1 MALFGPSAGARRE
14 PRSLVEFRAGKMTLK
29 NRTVTPDKR
38 KGLVFMKM
46 DDGQLLHFCWK
57 DRTSGLVEDV
67 RVWAHVAACAS
78 NRHTWHILLSQRPAT
93 SRT

>member
-14 PRSLVEFRAGKMTLK
+14 PRSLVEFRAGKMTLRD
-29 NRTVTPDKR
+29 RTVTPDKR

-46 DDGQLLHFCWK
+46 DEGQLLHFCWK

-67 RVWAHVAACAS
+67 RVWAHSGTVS
-78 NRHTWHILLSQRPAT
+78 
-93 SRT
+93 